1 MALEIQL
8 PLFFLILFGYA
19 AESGVYFISFNL
31 SLFITIGLTLGN
43 NYFYPKF
50 CANIRDHKKL
60 QMLCFQNYMFV
71 LPIGIITFC
80 FLLTLYFFY
89 GKTFLQFGELENI
102 IFLTLLF
109 AQIINILFG
118 SNFLLMICLSE
129 EKKLAQILLL
139 YVLLISIF
147 YFIITYF
154 YGALGVSITYV
165 FFTLFL
171 NLFLSY
177 FIYKKYEIFTS
188 KFVKLIF
195 FE

>member
-1 MALEIQL
+1 
-8 PLFFLILFGYA
+8 
-19 AESGVYFISFNL
+19 VYFISFSL

-43 NYFYPKF
+43 NYSYPKF

-60 QMLCFQNYMFV
+60 QMLIFQNNMFV
-71 LPIGIITFC
+71 LPIGIIAFF
-80 FLLTLYFFY
+80 FLITLYFFY
-89 GKTFLQFGELENI
+89 GKTFLQFEELENM
-102 IFLTLLF
+102 IFLTLLL

-118 SNFLLMICLSE
+118 TNFLLMICLSE
-129 EKKLAQILLL
+129 EKKLAQILLP

-147 YFIITYF
+147 YLIITFF

-165 FFTLFL
+165 FFTFFL

-195 FE
+195 FD